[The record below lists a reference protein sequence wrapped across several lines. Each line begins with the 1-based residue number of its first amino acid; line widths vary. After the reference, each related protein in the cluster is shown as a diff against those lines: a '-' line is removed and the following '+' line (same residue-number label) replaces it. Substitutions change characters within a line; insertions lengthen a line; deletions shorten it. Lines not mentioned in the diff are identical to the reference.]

1 MLFGNL
7 GNLGN
12 SQPFPQDQEKMP
24 ELDRIGRFR
33 VMRTAGNRLDGEC
46 LGVGFLRKNIYNDR
60 LNWRYSNFV
69 VVLVLQGS
77 GKYVDRCN
85 MVYDLSCGSIFV
97 RLPNIEHSNYV
108 DVQSNYL
115 ECYLEIGPQLFQA
128 LNSLEQLPLTP
139 PVQNL
144 PPEQIHQI
152 AERFWHLGCRL
163 NHVPDN
169 EFTSCIIESI
179 TLLNDLKNLAMS
191 GESGSKY
198 HDLVDLACQLLSGD
212 FTSSFS
218 LQKFCRRHSVGYENF
233 RKLFRAQT
241 GCSPGQY
248 RIRCRI
254 NAAEMLLLDNQL
266 SIKEIA
272 ELLGYNNSYEFSA
285 QFKQYKNLSPG
296 RFRTRHVTGK

>member
-7 GNLGN
+7 GDSL
-12 SQPFPQDQEKMP
+12 PFPQDQEKMP
-24 ELDRIGRFR
+24 ELDRIGRVR
-33 VMRTAGNRLDGEC
+33 VMRTAGTRLDGEC
-46 LGVGFLRKNIYNDR
+46 LGAGFLRKKIYNDR
-60 LNWRYSNFV
+60 INWRYPNFV

-85 MVYDLSCGSIFV
+85 MVYDLSCGSMFV
-97 RLPNIEHSNYV
+97 RIPNIEHSNYV

-139 PVQNL
+139 PVQTL
-144 PPEQIHQI
+144 PREQIQSI
-152 AERFWHLGCRL
+152 AERFWQLGCRL
-163 NHVPDN
+163 NHVPDS
-169 EFTSCIIESI
+169 EFTSCVIDSI
-179 TLLNDLKNLAMS
+179 KLFSDLKKLASS
-191 GESGSKY
+191 GVAGSKY
-198 HDLVDLACQLLSGD
+198 HDLVDLACGLLSRD

-254 NAAEMLLLDNQL
+254 NAAEMLLLDNHL

-285 QFKQYKNLSPG
+285 QFKAKSGVAPG
-296 RFRTRHVTGK
+296 RFRKQK